1 MLELLRGEAEAEA
14 GNERVLAALA
24 DAGSALAG

>member
-1 MLELLRGEAEAEA
+1 MLELLRGEAEA